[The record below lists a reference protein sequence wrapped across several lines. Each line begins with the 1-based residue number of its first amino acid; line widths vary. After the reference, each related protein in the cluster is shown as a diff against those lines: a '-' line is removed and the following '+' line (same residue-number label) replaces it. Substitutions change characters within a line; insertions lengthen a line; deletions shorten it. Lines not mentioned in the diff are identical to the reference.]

1 MAELKAEDAT
11 TNPSLIIQAANK
23 PEYKDLIDEA
33 IKYGKENYNKKP
45 KASRPQRSKS
55 KSKQKIE
62 TEEEEEKKIED
73 FKFENLTEND
83 KKYFLNL
90 AVDRVVCNF
99 GKKILD
105 IVPGVVSSE
114 VDARLS
120 FDMQATVN
128 RAKRII

>member
-1 MAELKAEDAT
+1 MKPLSMAKKTITKSRKPLALKGR
-11 TNPSLIIQAANK
+11 NRNQ
-23 PEYKDLIDEA
+23 
-33 IKYGKENYNKKP
+33 
-45 KASRPQRSKS
+45 SK
-55 KSKQKIE
+55 KIE